1 MIVINSMKG
10 GAIAR
15 RGMTPFGHPL
25 QKQKPNLISATNKQR
40 KELFAT
46 NEHLKQ
52 TPSLSGD

>member
-1 MIVINSMKG
+1 MIVINSMTG